1 VKFVASLTFANAA
14 ESQRRLREVARRE
27 RPVRRKPRGRFE

>member
-1 VKFVASLTFANAA
+1 MRFIASLTIANAA

-27 RPVRRKPRGRFE
+27 RPVRRKPRG